1 MILLLCGMIE
11 QVCLD
16 YWNSLVLEL
25 FEAHHNLEN
34 PAVATANMMGLQ
46 VSNICSD
53 DFFYPFGIGRTT
65 FLKLHLSF
73 SYNTCSVFTNFLCV
87 DLLFSTMGPLFCLI
101 VSLSFRF

>member
-1 MILLLCGMIE
+1 MIE

-53 DFFYPFGIGRTT
+53 NFFCPFGIGRTT

-73 SYNTCSVFTNFLCV
+73 SYNTCSVFTNFSCV
-87 DLLFSTMGPLFCLI
+87 DLLFFYYGALVLFNCQP
-101 VSLSFRF
+101 FF